1 MVLLTDPPNSS
12 FLAEAMLHIPA
23 LRLGK
28 PYVSLEKATLVH
40 HATGEPI
47 AEVSQLTSVT
57 INRDL
62 GKMAQAK
69 KELSKIPVKDLF
81 AMYQKAA
88 DYFANDTLPIG
99 DQQQTFDDYIRCLS
113 STTGSPMVFCRRN
126 AAKVEY
132 VLRNVEEVLGGLT
145 RGLDLS
151 VLDTGFKVQNGRM
164 AAFYPTTDAFGAIL
178 PSNSP
183 GVHSLWVPSIA
194 LKTPLVLKPGR
205 EEPWTPHRVLQAFL
219 KAGVPASAINF
230 LPTDHAGAGD
240 ILRGT
245 NRSMLFGDAR
255 TTDSYKNDH
264 RVELH
269 GPGYSKILIGDDYAD
284 NFGDYV
290 DEFVECIAANG
301 GRSCINISAIW
312 TTKNSKAI
320 AEAVA
325 TRLAKVQARAW
336 DDPNAELAAFGNPDV
351 GVALSGM
358 VDEGLKTPGAEDV
371 TQRIRGTP
379 RLVREGRCAWV
390 LPTIVHV
397 NSTEHPLTNKEFLF
411 PYASVVECP
420 QSDMLKRIGPSLAVM
435 ALTEDPNFIR
445 SLLDSSLIE
454 RLNIGPAPTTRLTWD
469 QPHEGNLFTHLYRQR
484 AYTQAPRRTAAV

>member
-1 MVLLTDPPNSS
+1 
-12 FLAEAMLHIPA
+12 MLHIPA

-28 PYVSLEKATLVH
+28 PYVSLEKTTLVH
-40 HATGEPI
+40 HATGDPI
-47 AEVSQLTSVT
+47 AEVSQLSSVA

-62 GKMAQAK
+62 SKMAQAK
-69 KELSKIPVKDLF
+69 RELAAIPIKDLI
-81 AMYQKAA
+81 AMYGKAA
-88 DYFANDTLPIG
+88 DYFAKDTLSIG
-99 DQQQTFDDYIRCLS
+99 DTPQTFDDYIRCLS

-151 VLDTGFKVQNGRM
+151 VLDTGFGMQGGRM

-183 GVHSLWVPSIA
+183 GVHSLWVPSLA

-205 EEPWTPHRVLQAFL
+205 EEPWTPFRVLQAFL
-219 KAGVPASAINF
+219 KAGFPASAINF
-230 LPTDHAGAGD
+230 FPTDHAGAAD
-240 ILRGT
+240 ILRATG
-245 NRSMLFGDAR
+245 RSMLFGDAR
-255 TTDSYKNDH
+255 TTDPYKNDH

-269 GPGYSKILIGDDYAD
+269 GPGFSKILIGEDMVENYAD
-284 NFGDYV
+284 YI
-290 DEFVECIAANG
+290 DEMVECVAANG
-301 GRSCINISAIW
+301 GRSCINVSAIW
-312 TTKNSKAI
+312 TPKYGKEI

-325 TRLAKVQARAW
+325 TKLAKVQARAW

-371 TQRIRGTP
+371 TARIRGTP

-397 NSTEHPLTNKEFLF
+397 PNTDHPLTNKEYLF

-420 QSDMLKRIGPSLAVM
+420 QADMLKRIGPSLAVM

-445 SLLDSSLIE
+445 RLLDCPLIE

-484 AYTQAPRRTAAV
+484 AFQQVSRRAASV

>member
-1 MVLLTDPPNSS
+1 
-12 FLAEAMLHIPA
+12 MLHIPA

-28 PYVSLEKATLVH
+28 PYVSFEKTTLVH

-47 AEVSQLTSVT
+47 AEVSQLSSIA

-62 GKMAQAK
+62 STMARAK
-69 KELSKIPVKDLF
+69 KELAKIPIRDLI
-81 AMYQKAA
+81 AMYAKAA

-99 DQQQTFDDYIRCLS
+99 DQQQTYDDYIRCLS

-151 VLDTGFKVQNGRM
+151 IIDNGFGMQGGRM
-164 AAFYPTTDAFGAIL
+164 AAFYPTTDSFGAIL

-183 GVHSLWVPSIA
+183 GVHSLWVPAIA

-240 ILRGT
+240 ILRATG
-245 NRSMLFGDAR
+245 RSMLFGDAR

-269 GPGYSKILIGDDYAD
+269 GPGYSKILIGEDMADNYAD
-284 NFGDYV
+284 YI
-290 DEFVECIAANG
+290 DEMVECVSANG

-312 TTKNSKAI
+312 TPRHGKAI

-325 TRLAKVQARAW
+325 ARLAKVEARAW
-336 DDPNAELAAFGNPDV
+336 DDPKAEIAAFGNPDV

-371 TQRIRGTP
+371 TERIRGTP

-390 LPTIVHV
+390 LPTIVHTQSV
-397 NSTEHPLTNKEFLF
+397 DHPLTNKEFLF

-420 QSDMLKRIGPSLAVM
+420 QADMLKRVGYSLAVM
-435 ALTEDPNFIR
+435 ALTEDPVFIR
-445 SLLDSSLIE
+445 SLLDCPLIE

-484 AYTQAPRRTAAV
+484 AFQQAGRRASSV